1 MASIEDSDNWFHVRL
16 KDKGRSVRDLSRHLD
31 IDPSSASRMLRGER
45 KMKVEEASQIAIF
58 LGVTVNEVLN
68 HAGASIDIDG
78 SPTRVVLTS
87 MIDEAGTVKRLPEPK
102 PLPHSVIDR
111 AHAAISRA
119 GNGKIVAAQVRATNG
134 PLSSLDDAIVLFA
147 HTDSVEAGA
156 IGTMSVFRAQSGEQ
170 HFGRVLSVRKTGE
183 ATIVRPDG
191 STEEC
196 ILSTATP
203 VLAIIP

>member
-1 MASIEDSDNWFHVRL
+1 MAGSDIDVNWFHKRL
-16 KDKGRSVRDLSRHLD
+16 KDKGRSVRDLSRHLS
-31 IDPSSASRMLRGER
+31 IDPSAASRMLRGER
-45 KMKVEEASQIAIF
+45 KMRVEEANQIALF

-68 HAGASIDIDG
+68 HAGAAKDLDG
-78 SPTRVVLTS
+78 SPTRIVLTS
-87 MIDEAGTVKRLPEPK
+87 MIDEGGAVKRLTEPR
-102 PLPHSVIDR
+102 PLPHAVIER

-119 GNGKIVAAQVRATNG
+119 GNGKIIAAQVRAIDG

-147 HTDSVEAGA
+147 HTDTVETSSM
-156 IGTMSVFRAQSGEQ
+156 GTMSIFRTHNGEQ
-170 HFGRVLSVRKTGE
+170 YFGRIQSMRKTGE

-191 STEEC
+191 KTEEC